1 MTSDPSISGTPKQP
15 VQGLIA
21 ILDALGAATYS
32 EAEIERFL
40 ESRELVLNKLDE
52 RAKAGKIDKQRLKV
66 FTFNDTVVIVYLAR
80 RNHGVTLEDVTT
92 FGFRLRAF
100 MMHSLQNE
108 ILFRGSISVG
118 AFYGVDD
125 HTNTVM
131 GPAVSDA
138 AAWYNQPD
146 WIGVSATP
154 HASMFIQSL
163 LEQSPDD
170 HEMIIIDYD
179 VPLKGRPA
187 VRVKAINWPK
197 AFWVSGLRPDR
208 PQSARAILLSLLAR
222 HQTPIG
228 TESKYYNAI
237 AFFDHVVTT
246 QKLGKKK
253 PANE

>member
-1 MTSDPSISGTPKQP
+1 MSAQQPAAGSPKNP
-15 VQGLIA
+15 ARGLIA

-32 EAEIERFL
+32 EPEIERFL

-66 FTFNDTVVIVYLAR
+66 FTFNDTVVIVYLAK
-80 RNHGVTLEDVTT
+80 RNQEVTLDDVNT
-92 FGFRLRAF
+92 FCFRLRAF
-100 MMHSLQNE
+100 MMHSLQHQ

-118 AFYGVDD
+118 SFYGVDD
-125 HTNTVM
+125 ETNTVM

-146 WIGVSATP
+146 WIGISATP
-154 HASMFIQSL
+154 HATIFIESL
-163 LEQSPDD
+163 LDGSQRD
-170 HEMIIIDYD
+170 HEMVIVDYD
-179 VPLKGRPA
+179 VPLKGRPP

-197 AFWVSGLRPDR
+197 AFWVSGLRPDGS
-208 PQSARAILLSLLAR
+208 QSGRAMLLSFLSQ
-222 HQTPIG
+222 HQSPIG

-237 AFFDHVVTT
+237 AFFDYVVKK

-253 PANE
+253 PTDE